1 MRTEEKEEEEEVVGS
16 EGAVVRLHGLQARP
30 ELNGKVGI
38 CVAAPG
44 SDDRCAV
51 ELSDGRVLRVK
62 PLTSAQLL
70 RRSRSV
76 FKRLGEQLDR
86 RLVYGHDCRE
96 LVASHTF
103 KQRGVGVSS
112 WEWCRG
118 AIETLVGKQSLSLD
132 DLPLGL
138 REGCLRHPHHHS
150 ARHQERSELVQ
161 LLLKVRGP
169 VMID

>member
-1 MRTEEKEEEEEVVGS
+1 M
-16 EGAVVRLHGLQARP
+16 VRLHEAD
-30 ELNGKVGI
+30 
-38 CVAAPG
+38 AFT
-44 SDDRCAV
+44 
-51 ELSDGRVLRVK
+51 ELSAHAHRTAEWLHDASPLSSLSVGRVLRVK

-76 FKRLGEQLDR
+76 LKRLGEQLDR

-161 LLLKVRGP
+161 FLLKVRGP